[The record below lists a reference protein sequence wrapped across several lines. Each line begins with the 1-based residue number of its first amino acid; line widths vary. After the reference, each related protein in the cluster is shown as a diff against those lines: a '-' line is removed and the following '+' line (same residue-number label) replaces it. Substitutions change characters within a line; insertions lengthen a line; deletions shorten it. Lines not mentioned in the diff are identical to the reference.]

1 MPVSRIFFQMCQK
14 QCRDENGFKCHL
26 TSDSHLRNM
35 RVFRDNAGGMMDS
48 FSREFETAYLETLR
62 RRHGTQRMNANN
74 VYQEVI
80 QDKGHIHMNAT
91 KWATLTHF
99 VQYLGKKGV
108 CVVEETERG
117 WYVTYIERDPAL
129 LERKEKL
136 KLKLEADAREEK
148 RAEKERATLRVEAA
162 RALDRAGCSVD
173 REASEIGE
181 REGGDKLEV
190 KLGGS
195 SGASSNA
202 AGKKKKAR
210 KLTLLEEEDDE
221 EDLGNAAERG
231 PPSSDDVPKSA
242 AQMPSTGK
250 HESKPPVKRP
260 VPPPNNG
267 GQSQPSKK
275 KSKKSSDRKDHW
287 LHRNTIVRI
296 ISKSLSGG
304 DYYKKKAVVT
314 KVIDRYT
321 ARLEVLDTEDVIEM
335 DQDDLETVIPK
346 SVGEKVRVVNG
357 RHRGAKGRVESLDK
371 RECRGQIR
379 LSGSEES
386 GAVVELDYEDFC
398 KIA

>member
-136 KLKLEADAREEK
+136 KLKLEADAR
-148 RAEKERATLRVEAA
+148 
-162 RALDRAGCSVD
+162 
-173 REASEIGE
+173 
-181 REGGDKLEV
+181 
-190 KLGGS
+190 
-195 SGASSNA
+195 
-202 AGKKKKAR
+202 
-210 KLTLLEEEDDE
+210 
-221 EDLGNAAERG
+221 
-231 PPSSDDVPKSA
+231 
-242 AQMPSTGK
+242 
-250 HESKPPVKRP
+250 
-260 VPPPNNG
+260 
-267 GQSQPSKK
+267 
-275 KSKKSSDRKDHW
+275 
-287 LHRNTIVRI
+287 
-296 ISKSLSGG
+296 
-304 DYYKKKAVVT
+304 
-314 KVIDRYT
+314 
-321 ARLEVLDTEDVIEM
+321 
-335 DQDDLETVIPK
+335 
-346 SVGEKVRVVNG
+346 
-357 RHRGAKGRVESLDK
+357 
-371 RECRGQIR
+371 
-379 LSGSEES
+379 
-386 GAVVELDYEDFC
+386 
-398 KIA
+398 

>member
-1 MPVSRIFFQMCQK
+1 MRI
-14 QCRDENGFKCHL
+14 
-26 TSDSHLRNM
+26 
-35 RVFRDNAGGMMDS
+35 FRDNAGGMMDS
-48 FSREFETAYLETLR
+48 FSREFETVYLETLR

-80 QDKGHIHMNAT
+80 QDKSHIHMNAT
-91 KWATLTHF
+91 RWATLTHF

-173 REASEIGE
+173 REASAIGE
-181 REGGDKLEV
+181 REEGDKLEV

-195 SGASSNA
+195 AASSSA
-202 AGKKKKAR
+202 AGKKKKKAR
-210 KLTLLEEEDDE
+210 QLKLLEEEDDE
-221 EDLGNAAERG
+221 EDLGNVAERG
-231 PPSSDDVPKSA
+231 PPSSDDVPKPA
-242 AQMPSTGK
+242 THKAK
-250 HESKPPVKRP
+250 HESGPPVKRP
-260 VPPPNNG
+260 LPNNG
-267 GQSQPSKK
+267 VQSQPSKK

-287 LHRNTIVRI
+287 LHRNLIVRI

-304 DYYKKKAVVT
+304 EYYKKKAVVV

-321 ARLEVLDTEDVIEM
+321 GRLEVLDTEDVIEM

-357 RHRGAKGRVESLDK
+357 RYRGAKGRVESLDK
-371 RECRGQIR
+371 RECRGEVR
-379 LSGSEES
+379 LSGGEDS
-386 GAVVELDYEDFC
+386 GLLVELDYEDFC
-398 KIA
+398 KVA